1 MPRAVSSFKAYSQIK
16 SQPDAL
22 ARLLAAPE
30 AVAEA
35 AGVLAPAERI
45 YTVGTGTSYN
55 AALVAAHWLGVTG
68 LQATAWTAQD
78 FALYGPE
85 LRPSDA
91 AIVYSH
97 TGRKQYSQRSLER
110 LHAAGL
116 RAIWVTAR
124 NPDAQNPTTVTLHT
138 VERESSPM
146 FTVSHTAAM
155 LLTARVVDYLK
166 PGCLGDLGAVPE
178 SARSALATEPVAVE
192 LASAWHSAGAIIA
205 VGGGLHAASA
215 LEVAIK
221 LNEGPRMRAYGYST
235 EQFLHGPQ
243 VQMQAGDAL
252 VIFAA
257 PGAAL
262 ERTRALAQFGL
273 DIGAP
278 IAWIAPIDGP
288 EGVTALIVPE
298 VGERLAPIVQA
309 IPAQLLAAHLAAVRD
324 IDCDSFRRDDPAF
337 KRAYERYSL

>member
-1 MPRAVSSFKAYSQIK
+1 MPRPVSSFKAYSQIK
-16 SQPDAL
+16 SQPDEL

-30 AVAEA
+30 TVAEA

-55 AALVAAHWLGVTG
+55 AALVAAHWLRAIG

-85 LRPSDA
+85 LRPADA

-97 TGRKQYSQRSLER
+97 SGRKQYSQRSLER
-110 LHAAGL
+110 LHAAGIG
-116 RAIWVTAR
+116 AVWVTAR
-124 NPDAQNPTTVTLHT
+124 NPDAQNPATVTLHT

-155 LLTARVVDYLK
+155 LLTARVAEYLK

-178 SARSALATEPVAVE
+178 AVRSALATEPVAAE
-192 LASAWHSAGAIIA
+192 LASAWHNAGAIIA
-205 VGGGLHAASA
+205 VGGGLHIASA

-243 VQMQAGDAL
+243 VQMQPGDA
-252 VIFAA
+252 VIAFASS
-257 PGAAL
+257 GAAL

-273 DIGAP
+273 DVGAP
-278 IAWIAPIDGP
+278 VAWVAPLDGP
-288 EGVTALIVPE
+288 EGATVLSVPE
-298 VGERLAPIVQA
+298 LGERLAPIVQA
-309 IPAQLLAAHLAAVRD
+309 VPAQLLAAHLAAARD

-337 KRAYERYSL
+337 KRAYERYVL